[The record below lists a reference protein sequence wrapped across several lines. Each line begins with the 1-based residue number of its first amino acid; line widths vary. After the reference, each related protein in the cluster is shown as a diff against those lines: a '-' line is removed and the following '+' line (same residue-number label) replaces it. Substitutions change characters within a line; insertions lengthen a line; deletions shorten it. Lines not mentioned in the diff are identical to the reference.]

1 MDALF
6 SESSAAVK
14 AFSRVSGGPQ
24 AGLDGGGALGHPGS
38 SDEGRLCARMR
49 IVTPRGHV
57 AGSTCWPI
65 AQRKAAISR
74 AIAAMVTGNFLPAA
88 LSRR

>member
-1 MDALF
+1 
-6 SESSAAVK
+6 
-14 AFSRVSGGPQ
+14 
-24 AGLDGGGALGHPGS
+24 
-38 SDEGRLCARMR
+38 MR
-49 IVTPRGHV
+49 IVTLRAHV